1 MAVPEFAGGSASEG
15 MREDRSNCV
24 RYLVFDDAWIEYC
37 LNSPLVGRILV
48 IRGELRHMCI
58 YCEGYEEDGE
68 DAAEDPSKAIDS
80 HPQPAAS
87 SSGGVFPG
95 LLKTLSGVFQKE

>member
-1 MAVPEFAGGSASEG
+1 
-15 MREDRSNCV
+15 
-24 RYLVFDDAWIEYC
+24 
-37 LNSPLVGRILV
+37 
-48 IRGELRHMCI
+48 MCI

-68 DAAEDPSKAIDS
+68 DAAEDPSEAIDS

-87 SSGGVFPG
+87 SSGGVFTG